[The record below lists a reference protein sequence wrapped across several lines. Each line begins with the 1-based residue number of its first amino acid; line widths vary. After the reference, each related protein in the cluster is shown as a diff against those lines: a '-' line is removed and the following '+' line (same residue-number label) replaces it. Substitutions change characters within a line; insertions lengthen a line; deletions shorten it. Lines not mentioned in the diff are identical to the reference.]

1 MRLTVIICF
10 LSLSLFGQNNRNQF
24 YYFTDFLNTPS
35 TSTTTDDLMSTAS
48 GASSIVASF
57 SNSSRANSVGVIACA
72 TGTSATGRAA
82 ITNQANALT
91 FGGGEWDFEV
101 RIDSL
106 AALCDATESYALL
119 VGFFDTYTAANQTD
133 GIYFLYDSIGV
144 STGSAS
150 SDRWQTVTASNGS
163 RTFFETSTDVAITPT
178 NLRISVNADGTSAS
192 FFINGAS
199 QRAETATIPIGKA
212 RKMGFGVMIIKSAG
226 LTSRTVYLD
235 YLEAICRFNQ
245 SR

>member
-1 MRLTVIICF
+1 MRLTIIICF

-101 RIDSL
+101 RLDSIQ
-106 AALCDATESYALL
+106 ALCDGTESYALL

-133 GIYFLYDSIGV
+133 GIYFLYDSIGT

-150 SDRWQTVTASNGS
+150 SDRWQTVTASNGFRS
-163 RTFFETSTDVAITPT
+163 FFETSTDVSINPV
-178 NLRISVNADGTSAS
+178 NLRIAVNADGTSVNFYIDGVS
-192 FFINGAS
+192 M
-199 QRAETATIPIGKA
+199 RTETSTIPIGKT
-212 RKMGFGVMIIKSAG
+212 RKCGFGVMIIKSAG
-226 LTSRTVYLD
+226 LTSRAVYLD